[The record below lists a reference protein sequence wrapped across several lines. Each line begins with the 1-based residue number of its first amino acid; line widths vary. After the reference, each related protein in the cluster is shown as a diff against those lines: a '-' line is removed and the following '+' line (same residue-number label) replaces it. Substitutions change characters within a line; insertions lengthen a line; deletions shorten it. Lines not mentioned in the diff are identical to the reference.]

1 MPQRCVQ
8 VAFARF
14 IRFCYDESV
23 AAGGAVPLL
32 VAHNARFDNGILL
45 NNCWQSG
52 IEVPRQWR
60 TLCSYTAV
68 KRMQSQVGPPLLQG
82 LGNLKLG
89 TLAKAFGCAALRLGR
104 LRRLARVT

>member
-1 MPQRCVQ
+1 MQ

-14 IRFCYDESV
+14 LRFCHDQSV

-32 VAHNARFDNGILL
+32 VAHNARFDYGILL

-60 TLCSYTAV
+60 NLCSYTTV
-68 KRMQSQVGPPLLQG
+68 KRMKRVHSPPELEG
-82 LGNLKLG
+82 LHNLKLG
-89 TLAKAFGCAALRLGR
+89 TLAKAFGCAADRP
-104 LRRLARVT
+104 TD